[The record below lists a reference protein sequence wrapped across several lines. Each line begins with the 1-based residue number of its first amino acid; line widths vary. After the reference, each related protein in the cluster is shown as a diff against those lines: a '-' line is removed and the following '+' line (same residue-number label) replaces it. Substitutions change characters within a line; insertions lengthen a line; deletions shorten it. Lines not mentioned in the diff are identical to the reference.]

1 MNRVRSI
8 VVLTGAGI
16 SAESGIKTFRADDGL
31 WENHRVE
38 DVATPEAFER
48 DPWLV
53 QKFYNERR
61 RPLLSNSVPVENSQE
76 QEVFPNQ
83 AHKALAKLE
92 AEFDGDFLLV
102 TQNIDNLHEQGGSKN
117 IMHMHG
123 EVLKMRCKSTGKVFD
138 CFNDIQVADLCDCC
152 GEANNLRPH
161 IVWFG
166 EMPLYMDE
174 IALAISNCDLFIS
187 IGTSGNVYPA
197 AGFVQMANQAGAQTI
212 EINLEESLVASNFD
226 QAVYGKAGEVLP
238 VWVNEFLLNQR
249 KK

>member
-1 MNRVRSI
+1 MNSVKSI
-8 VVLTGAGI
+8 VILTGAGI

-61 RPLLSNSVPVENSQE
+61 RPLLNN
-76 QEVFPNQ
+76 EVVANA
-83 AHKALAKLE
+83 AHEALARLE
-92 AEFDGDFLLV
+92 KEFDGDFLLV

-117 IMHMHG
+117 LMHMHG
-123 EVLKMRCKSTGKVFD
+123 EVLKMRCKQTEKIYD
-138 CFNDIQVADLCDCC
+138 CYHDIEVGDLCDCC

-174 IALAISNCDLFIS
+174 IARAISRCDLFIS

-197 AGFVQMANQAGAQTI
+197 AGFVQMANQSGARTL
-212 EINLEESLVASNFD
+212 EINLEKSLTASNFD
-226 QAVYGKAGEVLP
+226 EAVYGKAGDALP
-238 VWVNEFLLNQR
+238 VWVDEFLKNYKNQ
-249 KK
+249 

>member
-1 MNRVRSI
+1 MNSVKSI

-61 RPLLSNSVPVENSQE
+61 RPLLCYQE
-76 QEVFPNQ
+76 RESEVKYNP

-92 AEFDGDFLLV
+92 AQFDGDFLLI
-102 TQNIDNLHEQGGSKN
+102 TQNIDNLHEQGGSIN
-117 IMHMHG
+117 IKHMHG
-123 EVLKMRCKSTGKVFD
+123 EVLKMRCKSTNTVFD
-138 CFNDIQVADLCDCC
+138 CFHDIEVADLCDCC
-152 GEANNLRPH
+152 GEPNNLRPH

-174 IALAISNCDLFIS
+174 IASAISSCDLFIS

-197 AGFVQMANQAGAQTI
+197 AGFVQMANQAGARTL

-226 QAVYGKAGEVLP
+226 QAIYGKAGEVLP
-238 VWVNEFLLNQR
+238 AWVEEFLIGQR